1 MMMMGNNGGFYPA
14 SFGSTPFIAFISTYS
29 QDSPPVQAAIPS
41 PYHSQYQQQIYQQ
54 AINGQSSDNESPFKL
69 YDFDSNN
76 QTEIIRLMFYFAGVS
91 FKDKLVKQE
100 EWEKVKKRIP
110 VQQLPILRIN
120 DYIKIYY
127 LNAIVRYLAREFNL
141 YGTGSLDHAIVD
153 IIFESNRIFQE
164 KLFEQIKNS
173 PNTEQRQTILTQFL
187 NDHGIDHLNQLE
199 GFYKIFNRPGPF
211 YLGSEIS
218 LADLIVYQTI
228 NYFIDIQPQLLD
240 NYPHLQQARHQLEKI
255 PQLANYLN
263 KKNLKIK
270 RKRHAT
276 VSPTSRNVHNHH
288 RHRSHDVHKTSH
300 RHRSRQ
306 LTPPSPTQT
315 NQESKP
321 PIIILPDEKR
331 SPSIS
336 SEGNRS
342 SVILIEKRSSIVPS
356 GEKRS
361 LVIPIEQKRSHSI
374 SSESNRSA
382 VVPNG
387 KRSSIILSEKMRPP
401 VIPMEEKRSPSISS
415 NANRS
420 PVIPTEENRSP
431 VIPTEE
437 NRSPVILME
446 KRSSIIPIEEKR
458 SLSISSEE
466 NRSFVIPMEEKKS
479 PSISPVEK
487 RSTSISPK
495 ENRSLTI
502 LSEENT
508 SIFPQTI
515 EVTPSVVTEKKSEH
529 VDN

>member
-1 MMMMGNNGGFYPA
+1 MMMGNNGGFYPA
-14 SFGSTPFIAFISTYS
+14 PFGSTPFIAFISTYS
-29 QDSPPVQAAIPS
+29 QDLPSVQVAIP
-41 PYHSQYQQQIYQQ
+41 PNHAQYQQQIYQQ
-54 AINGQSSDNESPFKL
+54 PINGQNSDNDSPFKL

-100 EWEKVKKRIP
+100 EWEKVKERIP

-120 DYIKIYY
+120 DHVKIYY

-173 PNTEQRQTILTQFL
+173 PTTEQRQTVLTHFL
-187 NDHGIDHLNQLE
+187 NDHGINHLNQLE
-199 GFYKIFNRPGPF
+199 GFYKIFNRSGPF
-211 YLGSEIS
+211 YLGAEIS

-240 NYPHLQQARHQLEKI
+240 NYPHLQQARHHLEKI

-263 KKNLKIK
+263 KKKFKIK
-270 RKRHAT
+270 RKRHTT
-276 VSPTSRNVHNHH
+276 VSPTSRNSHYHH

-306 LTPPSPTQT
+306 STPPSSTQT
-315 NQESKP
+315 NQESKSTIIIP
-321 PIIILPDEKR
+321 SEEKKSSIILPEEKR

-336 SEGNRS
+336 SEANRS
-342 SVILIEKRSSIVPS
+342 SVIIMEKRSSSIPS

-361 LVIPIEQKRSHSI
+361 LVIPMEQKRTPSI

-382 VVPNG
+382 VIPNG
-387 KRSSIILSEKMRPP
+387 KRSSIIPSEEMRSPF
-401 VIPMEEKRSPSISS
+401 IPMEEKRSPSISS
-415 NANRS
+415 EA
-420 PVIPTEENRSP
+420 
-431 VIPTEE
+431 
-437 NRSPVILME
+437 
-446 KRSSIIPIEEKR
+446 
-458 SLSISSEE
+458 
-466 NRSFVIPMEEKKS
+466 NRSFVFPMKEKKS
-479 PSISPVEK
+479 PSITSVEKRSLVIPMEEK

-495 ENRSLTI
+495 ENRSPSI
-502 LSEENT
+502 LSEEKT

-515 EVTPSVVTEKKSEH
+515 EVTPSAVTEKKSEH